1 MLAEECIGLRC
12 ERLSMNGNGKNKG
25 GGPEYDSQTSRFH
38 VPLFWSCDRKLA
50 GTGLTWLGMCQLVP
64 GRVLAFAAAFE

>member
-1 MLAEECIGLRC
+1 MPAEECVWLRR
-12 ERLSMNGNGKNKG
+12 ERLSMNGNGKNTNG
-25 GGPEYDSQTSRFH
+25 APEYESQTSRLH